1 MSLKNLLSAAGI
13 VQQQLRMN
21 WEAWSEVYTGFTTQD
36 ELNKRAGNHF
46 NTSLYGMRVRRVS
59 GNHRIHAQSTIGI
72 AGVGGRFRHLVPV
85 PGAACV
91 ELKAIGPSSSA
102 GDKRRLCSKQKTINR
117 NGYKKIH
124 GKIRVVLIT
133 TSRNNL
139 PGRALV
145 EVHGILKRRR
155 MARASVPSRLRPTVF
170 SARLFLHPE
179 VGDVWV
185 DTKPATS
192 ITHLTGVW
200 YPKGKT
206 PDTADNQAPNK
217 SQKVIRT
224 ISGHVIQLDD
234 SEGSGKLIIT
244 DEQNKNTIIMDKN
257 GIKLAAGDKVNI
269 TMDSKGITLNAEAIN
284 LGGSSGEGVVV
295 GVSFGNLWDLF
306 INHTHTTAVGPTST
320 PLPPAQP
327 LSPAVSRK
335 VKAVK

>member
-1 MSLKNLLSAAGI
+1 MF
-13 VQQQLRMN
+13 
-21 WEAWSEVYTGFTTQD
+21 ETED
-36 ELNKRAGNHF
+36 NKQEYAIKKY
-46 NTSLYGMRVRRVS
+46 YGKY
-59 GNHRIHAQSTIGI
+59 
-72 AGVGGRFRHLVPV
+72 
-85 PGAACV
+85 PG
-91 ELKAIGPSSSA
+91 
-102 GDKRRLCSKQKTINR
+102 
-117 NGYKKIH
+117 
-124 GKIRVVLIT
+124 VVLDND
-133 TSRNNL
+133 SPQEQPHRGEL
-139 PGRALV
+139 LV
-145 EVHGILKRRR
+145 EVHGILEETPDGK
-155 MARASVPSRLRPTVF
+155 SQRPIQVKAKPCF
-170 SARLFLHPE
+170 PPGFFFIPE
-179 VGDVWV
+179 VGDNVWV
-185 DTKPATS
+185 EFAAGDINYP
-192 ITHLTGVW
+192 IWTGVW
-200 YPKGKT
+200 YPKGNT

-244 DEQNKNTIIMDKN
+244 DEQNKNTIIMDNN